1 MKTIIIFLIVNITL
15 FAQFEINAFVPF
27 GINGSF
33 PSITLSSPNH
43 TYQSIKGYIGAELGV
58 IAQLGYNMKLN
69 KDIPIKSISFLFET
83 GYYFN
88 ANSITYKYPYADSY
102 NYFKIFETLGM
113 HNIIIGFNPKIN
125 FNNFSLGLGVG
136 MKIPL
141 SADVLEKSDYKGDI
155 IKEYTIFEGSLMYQ
169 DKKYWNFDDI
179 KKLYKVPVSPYIKI
193 NFEGLY
199 YFVDKFALLYGGY
212 IAYDFSM
219 PYNTDNIQITDK
231 TLIKSYQLSYLSFV
245 FYIGL
250 SFGRN
255 ND

>member
-88 ANSITYKYPYADSY
+88 ANSITYEYPYADSY

-136 MKIPL
+136 IKIPL
-141 SADVLEKSDYKGDI
+141 YASVNNEKKDGF
-155 IKEYTIFEGSLMYQ
+155 FEGSLMYQ
-169 DKKYWNFDDI
+169 NENNWNYDII

-193 NFEGLY
+193 NFDGLS
-199 YFVDKFALLYGGY
+199 YFTEKLAFLYGGY

-219 PYNTDNIQITDK
+219 PYNTDNIQIIDK
-231 TLIKSYQLSYLSFV
+231 TLIKSYQLSSLSFV
-245 FYIGL
+245 FYIGI